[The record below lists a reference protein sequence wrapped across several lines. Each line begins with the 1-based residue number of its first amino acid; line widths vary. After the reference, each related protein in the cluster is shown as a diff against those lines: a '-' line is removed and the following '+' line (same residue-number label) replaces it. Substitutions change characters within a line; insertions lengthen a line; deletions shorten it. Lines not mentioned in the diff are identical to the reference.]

1 MATYSR
7 ILAWR
12 IPRTEKP
19 RGLQVT
25 GSQRVGHDWGTNA
38 TRSPAADSLCLD
50 MAPGSRG
57 WKVPAEKNAIFSILY
72 IQKAN
77 LRICPVSDPE
87 IHKDT
92 EYHWV
97 ETYTHT
103 CVCTH
108 THTHTH
114 SSSTFLQTS
123 DLGHWQAGIVNT
135 YVLCVQCKRNLNLK
149 HKIDLKR
156 VCAQSCPAL
165 CDPMDCSPQG
175 SSVCGNFQARILERV
190 AVSFSSGSSALRDWT
205 RVSCVTCMAGGFFT
219 TEPPGNVGRE
229 VNTGKDRSLVIKPTK
244 TPRNENPCN

>member
-1 MATYSR
+1 MFRHGPRFTGLEGPGWKKCN
-7 ILAWR
+7 ILHIVHPESQPQDLPSEWPRNTQRHR
-12 IPRTEKP
+12 IPLGR
-19 RGLQVT
+19 
-25 GSQRVGHDWGTNA
+25 D
-38 TRSPAADSLCLD
+38 
-50 MAPGSRG
+50 
-57 WKVPAEKNAIFSILY
+57 
-72 IQKAN
+72 
-77 LRICPVSDPE
+77 
-87 IHKDT
+87 IH
-92 EYHWV
+92 
-97 ETYTHT
+97 TH
-103 CVCTH
+103 VCAH

-135 YVLCVQCKRNLNLK
+135 YVLCVQCKRYLNLK